1 MRPEPRSLR
10 EAAAGEPA
18 IGPVLENG
26 QVRAPYAAFKL
37 MRILRGRE
45 LPGEAWKGWTVSGHT
60 LWSPA
65 GQRFDRAGMEYLG
78 LVFSIYRTW
87 RKAREVSL

>member
-1 MRPEPRSLR
+1 
-10 EAAAGEPA
+10 
-18 IGPVLENG
+18 
-26 QVRAPYAAFKL
+26 

-78 LVFSIYRTW
+78 LVFFDLPDLE
-87 RKAREVSL
+87 EVS